1 MRPYFFHRPTVPAD
15 KRSEQYRARQ
25 RERADQS
32 YIGQGWPRSFVL
44 GVLGLLGGLF
54 GAREELAA
62 WLRVSDTGLPI
73 RIVKSARDKSL
84 AAAQAKR
91 ERRKKKAI
99 AQVMRSGDGLWKI
112 SWANDKT
119 WRRT

>member
-1 MRPYFFHRPTVPAD
+1 MRPYFFKRPTAAAD
-15 KRSEQYRARQ
+15 KRAERYRARQ
-25 RERADQS
+25 RERADLS

-73 RIVKSARDKSL
+73 RIVKAARDKSQ

-91 ERRKKKAI
+91 ERRKE
-99 AQVMRSGDGLWKI
+99 RNLLW
-112 SWANDKT
+112 WANDKT
-119 WRRT
+119 WRRA

>member
-1 MRPYFFHRPTVPAD
+1 MRPFFFKRYTAPAPD
-15 KRSEQYRARQ
+15 RRSELYRAKQ
-25 RERADQS
+25 RKQSTAPRLGRGRAFFLS
-32 YIGQGWPRSFVL
+32 ILRL
-44 GVLGLLGGLF
+44 AGGLF

-91 ERRKKKAI
+91 ERRKERNI
-99 AQVMRSGDGLWKI
+99 RW
-112 SWANDKT
+112 WENDKT
-119 WRRT
+119 WRRA

>member
-1 MRPYFFHRPTVPAD
+1 MRPYFFKRPAAAAD
-15 KRSEQYRARQ
+15 KRAVRYQAKQ
-25 RERADQS
+25 RERADTPR
-32 YIGQGWPRSFVL
+32 IGRGRSFVL

-73 RIVKSARDKSL
+73 RIVKAARDKSL

-91 ERRKKKAI
+91 ERRKE
-99 AQVMRSGDGLWKI
+99 RNLLW
-112 SWANDKT
+112 WANDKT
-119 WRRT
+119 WRRA

>member
-15 KRSEQYRARQ
+15 KRSEQYRAAQ
-25 RERADQS
+25 RKRADLPS
-32 YIGQGWPRSFVL
+32 IRRGRSFIL
-44 GVLGLLGGLF
+44 SILRLAGGLF

-73 RIVKSARDKSL
+73 RIVKAARDKSL
-84 AAAQAKR
+84 ASAQAKR
-91 ERRKKKAI
+91 ERRKE
-99 AQVMRSGDGLWKI
+99 RNLLW
-112 SWANDKT
+112 WANDKT

>member
-1 MRPYFFHRPTVPAD
+1 VRPFFFKRYAAPAPD
-15 KRSEQYRARQ
+15 RRSERYRAEQ
-25 RERADQS
+25 RNVSRVEHITQGRAFFLRILALAGS
-32 YIGQGWPRSFVL
+32 
-44 GVLGLLGGLF
+44 LF

-73 RIVKSARDKSL
+73 RIVKAARDKSL

-91 ERRKKKAI
+91 ERRKE
-99 AQVMRSGDGLWKI
+99 RNLLW
-112 SWANDKT
+112 WANDKT